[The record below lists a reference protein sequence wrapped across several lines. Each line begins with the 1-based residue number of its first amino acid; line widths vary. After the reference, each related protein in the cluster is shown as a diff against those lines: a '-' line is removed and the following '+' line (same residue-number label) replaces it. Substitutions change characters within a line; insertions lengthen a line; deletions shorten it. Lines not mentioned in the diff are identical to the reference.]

1 MTLGRALAI
10 FEFIDESE
18 VSIDDKALAIY
29 KVLNM
34 ETHNSVTKQSML
46 KVIAWLWDMVF
57 ELKKEA
63 DE

>member
-18 VSIDDKALAIY
+18 ASDIEKGLAIS
-29 KVLNM
+29 KILNM

-46 KVIAWLWDMVF
+46 KVIAWLWDKVF
-57 ELKKEA
+57 ELKKEG
-63 DE
+63 EG